1 MQTFLE
7 SSFLQSLAFALLSSI
22 WQMGLLWFATILFI
36 RLFNLSSAQKF
47 NIAFIAQLSGFVLFI
62 STLVNAYQNDV
73 SLASGAG
80 AHAGNIYVYINV
92 LMPYVAIVYLAM
104 LVYKIVNLFFVYK
117 VTQSL
122 RQNDLHKM
130 SATTRMFVE
139 DISSLFSLRRK
150 VRIYLSSKI
159 KCPLTIGFLKP
170 VILIPIAAVNYLST
184 EQMEAVILHELAHIK
199 RADYGLFLLQAVIEK
214 IFFFNIFSRMLGT
227 VIEHERE
234 NACDDWVLQFKYNSI
249 HYAEALLKL
258 AKLQSSS
265 SLAMAAAG
273 KKNELLLVRIKRLMR
288 RSDAQIEYKFNSL
301 LFCLFTMIIA
311 FGAMA
316 SFTLH
321 EPVQS
326 PQLGKQTQKVIEKP
340 NTEITLS
347 GISPAARM
355 SIQNSRQKFAPSEKL
370 TAQAD
375 PAKTPRLGNHS
386 DAAIEMAANAPINVD
401 PAYLINVNTTIDSL
415 VDVAPAIDDAINKQ
429 LVLTPESYQKAL
441 SYQNFRQL
449 ETMLATTGDSV
460 RVVEN
465 ESSKDSYRKL
475 ITIEATDKNGNK
487 HVYNVIVE

>member
-1 MQTFLE
+1 
-7 SSFLQSLAFALLSSI
+7 
-22 WQMGLLWFATILFI
+22 MGLLWFATILFI
-36 RLFNLSSAQKF
+36 RLFNFSSAHKF

-62 STLVNAYQNDV
+62 YTLLNTYQNDV
-73 SLASGAG
+73 SLRNAAAG
-80 AHAGNIYVYINV
+80 YAGNIYAYINV
-92 LMPYVAIVYLAM
+92 VMPYLAIIYLAM
-104 LVYKIVNLFFVYK
+104 LVYKIINLYFVYK
-117 VTQSL
+117 VTQGL
-122 RQNDLHKM
+122 RHHDLQKI
-130 SATTRMFVE
+130 SATSRMFVE
-139 DISSLFSLRRK
+139 DISALFSLRRK
-150 VRIYLSSKI
+150 VKIFLSSKI

-227 VIEHERE
+227 IIEHERE

-265 SLAMAAAG
+265 SFAMAAAG
-273 KKNELLLVRIKRLMR
+273 KKKELLLVRIKRLMH
-288 RSDAQIEYKFNSL
+288 RSDAKIEYKFNSL

-316 SFTLH
+316 SFTLN
-321 EPVQS
+321 EPVKS
-326 PQLGKQTQKVIEKP
+326 PEPAKHTQKITGKP

-355 SIQNSRQKFAPSEKL
+355 SIQNSRHTFAPTEKL

-375 PAKTPRLGNHS
+375 AEKRPKAENHS
-386 DAAIEMAANAPINVD
+386 QPLIEMAATAPMNVD

-415 VDVAPAIDDAINKQ
+415 VDIAPVVDDAINKQ
-429 LVLTPESYQKAL
+429 LVLTPETYQKAL
-441 SYQNFRQL
+441 SYQNFKQL

-460 RVVEN
+460 RVIEN

-475 ITIEATDKNGNK
+475 ITIETTDKNGDK
-487 HVYNVIVE
+487 HVYNVIVELYQ

>member
-1 MQTFLE
+1 
-7 SSFLQSLAFALLSSI
+7 
-22 WQMGLLWFATILFI
+22 MGLLWFATILFI
-36 RLFNLSSAQKF
+36 RLFNFSSSQKF
-47 NIAFIAQLSGFVLFI
+47 NIAFVAQLSGFVLFI
-62 STLVNAYQNDV
+62 YTLLNAYQNDV
-73 SLASGAG
+73 SLGNAATGYAS
-80 AHAGNIYVYINV
+80 NIYIYINV
-92 LMPYVAIVYLAM
+92 LMPYLAIIYLAM
-104 LVYKIVNLFFVYK
+104 LLFKIVNLFFVYR
-117 VTQSL
+117 VTQGL
-122 RQNDLHKM
+122 RQHDLQKISPM
-130 SATTRMFVE
+130 SRMFVE
-139 DISSLFSLRRK
+139 DISALFSLRRK
-150 VRIYLSSKI
+150 VKIFLSSKI
-159 KCPLTIGFLKP
+159 RCPLTIGFLKP
-170 VILIPIAAVNYLST
+170 VILIPVAAVNYLST

-227 VIEHERE
+227 LIEHERE

-288 RSDAQIEYKFNSL
+288 RSDAKIEYKFNSL

-316 SFTLH
+316 SFTLN
-321 EPVQS
+321 EPVKSAQ
-326 PQLGKQTQKVIEKP
+326 PPKHTQKITEKP

-355 SIQNSRQKFAPSEKL
+355 SIQNSRQTMAASEKL
-370 TAQAD
+370 TAQAG
-375 PAKTPRLGNHS
+375 PVKKSNPEHRSEPVIATVATR
-386 DAAIEMAANAPINVD
+386 PINVD
-401 PAYLINVNTTIDSL
+401 PSYLINVTTKIDSL
-415 VDVAPAIDDAINKQ
+415 VDVAPIIDDAINKQ
-429 LVLTPESYQKAL
+429 LILTPETYQKAL
-441 SYQNFRQL
+441 SYQNFKQL

-460 RVVEN
+460 RVIEN

-487 HVYNVIVE
+487 HVYNVIVELYQ